1 MDQLIL
7 FILLGLGPGALYAGL
22 AQSLVLTHRGAG
34 IINVSAGAMA
44 MWGAY
49 TFYGLRSGHLL
60 LPLYYPGVGGPVP
73 VIPAFLLSV
82 ALSALLGALI
92 DVAVFKWLRKSAP
105 LAKLVASVG
114 LLLTVQALIVLRF
127 GGTGQTAPP
136 VLAGGSVHL
145 FGGAVPLVRLEV
157 AGLAVAVGLALTAVY
172 RYSRFGL
179 ATRAAQE
186 DEAEAMM
193 SGLSPRRLSLLNTT
207 FASALAGVVG
217 ILVAPMTQLDPTTL
231 ALAVVPAL
239 GAALIARFTS
249 FTVAALAGLG
259 MGALQ
264 AVALYLQT
272 LSWFPT
278 SNGLPMPGL
287 ADVLFFIVI
296 AAALMWRGK
305 SLPDRGSTVEPRLP
319 PAPAP
324 RRIARPTAIGV
335 AIAAVAL
342 LVLPY
347 DLRQGLINTLIAV
360 IACLSLVVLTGYV
373 GQVSLAQ
380 FAFAGLS
387 GLVVSKLGINLG
399 IGLPWAPLLGIAAA
413 AVFGLVDVL
422 PAMRVR
428 GVHLAILT
436 LAAAVALQNFG
447 FHNPSWGASGLGS
460 PVSPPK
466 LFGINFGPSG
476 AFPVHGDHPPSP
488 LFGLVC
494 LLVTAVCC
502 VAVANL
508 RRSGLGQR
516 MLAVRSSERAAAAA
530 GISVPAIKVTAF
542 VMSAFL
548 MGVVGVLT
556 AYNFGSVDPAN
567 FGIVNTLVLIAL
579 AYLGG
584 ISVIKGT
591 LIGGLLMSSGVAA
604 TIMEDYLGLPADY
617 LLLFAGVSLVLTV
630 TTTPGGIALAHRKSR
645 HRDTPAAGSGTGPLP
660 TVAEV
665 SR

>member
-7 FILLGLGPGALYAGL
+7 FILLGVGPGAMYAGL

-34 IINVSAGAMA
+34 IINISAGAMA

-49 TFYGLRSGHLL
+49 TFYGLRDGHLL
-60 LPLYYPGVGGPVP
+60 LPFLYPGLGGPVP
-73 VIPAFLLSV
+73 VIPSFLLAV
-82 ALSALLGALI
+82 ALSAGLGALI
-92 DVAVFKWLRKSAP
+92 DVAVFKWLRGSAP

-136 VLAGGSVHL
+136 VLAGGSIQV
-145 FGGAVPLVRLEV
+145 FGGSVPVVRLEV
-157 AGLAVAVGLALTAVY
+157 MGIAVAAGVALTAAY
-172 RYSRFGL
+172 RHTRFGL

-207 FASALAGVVG
+207 FAGALAGAVG
-217 ILVAPMTQLDPTTL
+217 ILVAPMTQLDPVTL

-249 FTVAALAGLG
+249 FTVAAFAGLG

-264 AVALYLQT
+264 SVALYLQT
-272 LSWFPT
+272 LPWFPT
-278 SNGLPMPGL
+278 SKGLPMPGL
-287 ADVLFFIVI
+287 PDVLFFVVI
-296 AAALMWRGK
+296 AVALMWRGK
-305 SLPDRGSTVEPRLP
+305 SLPDRGTAVEPRLP

-324 RRIARPTAIGV
+324 RRITRPAVTGFVIGG
-335 AIAAVAL
+335 AAL
-342 LVLPY
+342 LILPF
-347 DLRQGLINTLIAV
+347 DLRQGLVNTIIAV

-387 GLVVSKLGINLG
+387 GLVVSKLGVGLG
-399 IGLPWAPLLGIAAA
+399 IGLPWAPLVGIAAA

-460 PVSPPK
+460 PVPAPK
-466 LFGINFGPSG
+466 LLGIDFGPSG
-476 AFPVHGDHPPSP
+476 HFFGFKRLPSP

-494 LLVTAVCC
+494 LLVMVVCC
-502 VAVANL
+502 AAVANL

-530 GISVPAIKVTAF
+530 GISVPGIKVTAF
-542 VMSAFL
+542 VLSAFL

-556 AYNFGSVDPAN
+556 AYNYGSVDPAN
-567 FGIVNTLVLIAL
+567 FGVVNTLVLIAL

-584 ISVIKGT
+584 ISVIKGA
-591 LIGGLLMSSGVAA
+591 LIGGMLMSGGLAS
-604 TIMEDYLGLPADY
+604 TIVEDYLGLPADY
-617 LLLFAGVSLVLTV
+617 LLLFAGVALILTV
-630 TTTPGGIALAHRKSR
+630 TTTPGGIALAHRRSR
-645 HRDTPAAGSGTGPLP
+645 PAGGPP
-660 TVAEV
+660 DQTDARPPATVVEAV
-665 SR
+665 R

>member
-1 MDQLIL
+1 MIL
-7 FILLGLGPGALYAGL
+7 FILLGAGPGALYAGL

-34 IINVSAGAMA
+34 VINVGAGAMA

-49 TFYGLRSGHLL
+49 TFYGLREGHLL
-60 LPLYYPGVGGPVP
+60 LPLVYPGLGGPVP
-73 VIPAFLLSV
+73 VVPAFLLAV
-82 ALSALLGALI
+82 ALSALLGALV
-92 DVAVFKWLRKSAP
+92 DVAVLKWLRTSAP
-105 LAKLVASVG
+105 LAKLVAGVG
-114 LLLTVQALIVLRF
+114 LMLTVQALVVLRF
-127 GGTGQTAPP
+127 GGTGQTAPQ
-136 VLAGGSVHL
+136 VLAGGSVRIL
-145 FGGAVPLVRLEV
+145 GGAVPVVRLEV
-157 AGLAVAVGLALTAVY
+157 AGLALAAGFALAAAY
-172 RYSRFGL
+172 RRTRFGL

-186 DEAEAMM
+186 NEAEAMM

-207 FASALAGVVG
+207 FAGALAGAVG

-249 FTVAALAGLG
+249 FTVAAAAGLG

-272 LSWFPT
+272 LPWFPT

-287 ADVLFFIVI
+287 PDVLFFLVI
-296 AAALMWRGK
+296 AGALMWRGT
-305 SLPDRGSTVEPRLP
+305 SLPDRGAHIEPRLP

-324 RRIARPTAIGV
+324 RRVARPTAIGV
-335 AIAAVAL
+335 AVGAVAL
-342 LVLPY
+342 LILPF
-347 DLRQGLINTLIAV
+347 DLRQGLVNTLIAV

-387 GLVVSKLGINLG
+387 GLVVSKIGIDLG
-399 IGLPWAPLLGIAAA
+399 IGPPWAPLLGVAAA

-447 FHNPSWGASGLGS
+447 FHNPSWGAGGLGS
-460 PVSPPK
+460 PVSSPV
-466 LFGINFGPSG
+466 LFGIDFGPSG
-476 AFPVHGDHPPSP
+476 SFPLNAAHPPSP

-494 LLVTAVCC
+494 LLVTALCC

-516 MLAVRSSERAAAAA
+516 MLAVRSGERAAAAA
-530 GISVPAIKVTAF
+530 GISVPAVKVTAF
-542 VMSAFL
+542 VISAFL

-584 ISVIKGT
+584 ISVIKGA
-591 LIGGLLMSSGVAA
+591 LIGGMLMSGGVAA

-617 LLLFAGVSLVLTV
+617 LLLFAGVSLILTV

-645 HRDTPAAGSGTGPLP
+645 NGPPAGKEPGRIAAVAEAAG
-660 TVAEV
+660 
-665 SR
+665 